1 MPKIR
6 KPRPTTCDVPGCQCP
21 RYDPPSNPYINQ
33 CYEHYLLNKNE
44 NRRRA
49 QAGNPK
55 GLEKARPDL
64 PDEGYNPKQRRPV
77 LQGLKTP
84 GFGL

>member
-6 KPRPTTCDVPGCQCP
+6 KPRPTTCNVEGCCQP
-21 RYDPPSNPYINQ
+21 VYAPPSNPYVRQ
-33 CYEHYLLNKNE
+33 CYEHYLQAKNE
-44 NRRRA
+44 NRRLRN
-49 QAGNPK
+49 QGEPK
-55 GLEKARPDL
+55 GLERERPDL
-64 PDEGYNPKQRRPV
+64 PDEGYQPTARRPV